1 MMRFDTLARLERHAK
16 RLGEIASVLGK
27 YGLADFFGGFHYA
40 WLKER
45 FTSSDGQHLAAFGTE
60 AKVRMALTELGTTF
74 IKLGQMLS
82 TRADLVGPALA
93 AELSELQA
101 NVPPDPLDTSRA
113 TIEEDLKQPL
123 GALFASIDEKPVA
136 AASIAQVYLAR
147 LHSGEDVV
155 VKVIRAGVVGK
166 VTTDLEIVQ
175 GLAELLE
182 KHSPALRPYQPVAI
196 VRQFRRTLTRELD
209 FSYELRNLQE
219 FAKHFSDDPTVH
231 FPRVH
236 ERFCSRR
243 VLTMERLEGIPGTDA
258 AALKASGADLTEF
271 ARRGANMYLE
281 MVFRDAFYHADPHPG
296 NLMLLRDGVVGVLDC
311 GMVGRIDDE
320 LREDVES
327 LLFGIVE
334 RDAVQVTDVVLRL
347 GAAPPDCPR
356 DRLRA
361 ELDEFLDD
369 YIAHSLHD
377 INVGAALTSLIEI
390 IRRYHIVLPPPLAML
405 LKTIIVL
412 EGTSRLFSPKISIAE
427 LMRPYYPRILRRRL
441 SPGRMLTKTKRFWR
455 DWERLA
461 GMMPRD
467 LGELMARMRSG
478 SFSIHLD
485 HRHLDPVVNRLVLG
499 VLTAALFLGSSEL
512 WSRQAPPL
520 AYGVSVFG
528 LLGYLLSVYLGWRLL
543 RAIRR
548 SGNISSKD

>member
-27 YGLADFFGGFHYA
+27 YGLADFFGGFRYS
-40 WLKER
+40 WLQDR
-45 FTSSDGQHLAAFGTE
+45 FTSSDGQQLAGFSTE
-60 AKVRMALTELGTTF
+60 VKVRMALTELGTTF

-113 TIEEDLKQPL
+113 TIEEDLKRPL
-123 GALFASIDEKPVA
+123 GALFASMDEKPVA

-175 GLAELLE
+175 GLSELLE

-219 FAKHFSDDPTVH
+219 FAKHFAGDPTVH

-520 AYGVSVFG
+520 AYGVSIFG
-528 LLGYLLSVYLGWRLL
+528 LLGYMLSVYLGWRLL
-543 RAIRR
+543 RAIRK